1 MSTPEWIEY
10 TGSDEQ
16 IEEMWNAE
24 HGYAVI
30 SNGVIKTKKAN
41 QVWQS
46 KDAFFVHAKSAVN
59 RVTSYLICQPHPYA
73 DLIKIWA
80 DTGCPVWVR
89 PTKPYEF
96 KISDYENH
104 PTTSLMVDGKGV
116 YLITTKPDWNIPGA
130 EYRLTPFE
138 D

>member
-16 IEEMWNAE
+16 IAEMWNAE

-30 SNGVIKTKKAN
+30 SRGVIKIRVA
-41 QVWQS
+41 
-46 KDAFFVHAKSAVN
+46 KDSFSSREVFSEHAKNAIEY
-59 RVTSYLICQPHPYA
+59 VTKYLICQPHPYA
-73 DLIKIWA
+73 DLIDIWRLS
-80 DTGCPVWVR
+80 GCTVWVR
-89 PTKPYEF
+89 YRNALSPKNFIVEET
-96 KISDYENH
+96 N
-104 PTTSLMVDGKGV
+104 
-116 YLITTKPDWNIPGA
+116 KPDWNIPGA